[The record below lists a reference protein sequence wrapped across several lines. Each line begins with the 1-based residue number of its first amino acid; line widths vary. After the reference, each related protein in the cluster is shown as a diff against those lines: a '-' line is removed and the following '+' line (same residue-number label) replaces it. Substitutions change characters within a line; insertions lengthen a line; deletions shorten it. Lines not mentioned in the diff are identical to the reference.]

1 MRWLKSKQMIS
12 EHPACRVC
20 LVLFSLVWAGPL
32 CAKEQIIS
40 GKVMSGAGGAD
51 VSLQIGY
58 QTSPANEQTT
68 GVGVSVYFD
77 SSELAFMGMSATTA
91 VESAVIGITAL
102 PEHIV
107 DDTTNADSDE
117 ATDKVATIAFT
128 SFSGRFPSSQALSE
142 QVDGIGLA
150 TLLFNYQP
158 AGSVGMTTIHYRLR
172 TASGYSG
179 TSTSTTIGF

>member
-1 MRWLKSKQMIS
+1 M
-12 EHPACRVC
+12 
-20 LVLFSLVWAGPL
+20 LFSLAWAGPL
-32 CAKEQIIS
+32 FAKEQIVS
-40 GKVMSGAGGAD
+40 GEVMSGAGNAD

-77 SSELAFMGMSATTA
+77 SSELAFMGMSAGSA
-91 VESAVIGITAL
+91 VESELIGITAL
-102 PEHIV
+102 PEHV
-107 DDTTNADSDE
+107 ADDTTNADSDE

-128 SFSGRFPSSQALSE
+128 SFSGRFPSSQAFSE
-142 QVDGIGLA
+142 QVQGIGLA

-158 AGSVGMTTIHYRLR
+158 AGSAGMTTIHYRLR

-179 TSTSTTIGF
+179 TATSTTIGF